1 MIVPWIVLACAL
13 VCVVAWLLLFPEA
26 GEAFAAACRRIMRAL
41 GGAAAGTGRSV
52 AGRVGEA
59 GRRVQSGGTSA
70 AGGLLRHRRILLAA
84 VAIVFVPSLLIL
96 WSRQRVVFEGFH
108 GEDMAESR
116 TMIAQLLRGE
126 RLVPPPAPPP
136 EVFRTEEVKRL
147 KPEIVTADRK
157 WARVDPDLQQRVLA
171 IYQVMRERH
180 GIEMVLVEGYR
191 SPERQAELSR
201 GGRATNAGAWA
212 SCHQYGL
219 ALDSAPLRDGK
230 LQWNMSDPATRDAY
244 FLYGKLAEQAG
255 LRWGGNWSSLKDY
268 VHVELHE
275 RCTQAKQERR
285 ARLAKE
291 RG

>member
-1 MIVPWIVLACAL
+1 MIVAGIALACTA
-13 VCVVAWLLLFPEA
+13 VCVAAWLLLFPEA
-26 GEAFAAACRRIMRAL
+26 GDAFVAACRRILRAI
-41 GGAAAGTGRSV
+41 GGAARGAGRRV
-52 AGRVGEA
+52 AGGVGDA

-70 AGGLLRHRRILLAA
+70 ADGLLRHRWILLAA
-84 VAIVFVPSLLIL
+84 VVLVCAPSLLIL

-108 GEDMAESR
+108 GQDMAESR

-136 EVFRTEEVKRL
+136 AVFRTREVLRL

-157 WARVDPDLQQRVLA
+157 WARLDPDLQQRVLA

-191 SPERQAELSR
+191 SPERQAELRR

-230 LQWNMSDPATRDAY
+230 LQWNMSDPSTRDAY
-244 FLYGKLAEQAG
+244 FLYGRLAQQAG
-255 LRWGGNWSSLKDY
+255 LEWGGNWPSLRDY
-268 VHVELHE
+268 VHVELKD
-275 RCTQAKQERR
+275 RCVQAKRERR
-285 ARLAKE
+285 ARLAGD